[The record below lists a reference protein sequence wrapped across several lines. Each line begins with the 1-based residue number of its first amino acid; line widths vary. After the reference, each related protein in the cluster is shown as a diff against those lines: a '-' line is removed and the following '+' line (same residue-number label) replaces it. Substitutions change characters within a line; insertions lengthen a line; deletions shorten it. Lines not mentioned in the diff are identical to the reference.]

1 MLKKVRNIFYLLS
14 FFIFIILTVSFYF
27 SDLNVRSTNKIRSLY
42 NFELK
47 NNTQNLPL
55 LKNDTIDVI
64 EYRDDVEIYIK
75 KKKKYSF
82 RDLIDN

>member
-1 MLKKVRNIFYLLS
+1 MLKKIKNIFYLLS

-55 LKNDTIDVI
+55 LKNDTIDII

-82 RDLIDN
+82 WDLIGN

>member
-1 MLKKVRNIFYLLS
+1 MLKKIKNIFYLLS

-27 SDLNVRSTNKIRSLY
+27 SDLNVRLTNKTRSLY
-42 NFELK
+42 HYELK
-47 NNTQNLPL
+47 SNIQNLPL
-55 LKNDTIDVI
+55 LENDTIDII

>member
-1 MLKKVRNIFYLLS
+1 MLKKIKNIFYLLS

-55 LKNDTIDVI
+55 LENDTIDII